1 MVRSLIWSP
10 EPLRA
15 SPTTYFRNATERLLE
30 RNTSSWVMRSSWAR
44 MSSELGSSSK
54 RSWMSAALMART
66 ILAFD
71 DGSSRAEVAVLPQR
85 WRTAEEEFDEAR
97 LRDDE
102 LSVS

>member
-1 MVRSLIWSP
+1 
-10 EPLRA
+10 
-15 SPTTYFRNATERLLE
+15 
-30 RNTSSWVMRSSWAR
+30 
-44 MSSELGSSSK
+44 
-54 RSWMSAALMART
+54 MART